1 MQLHVIS
8 ITDETYLIPLELKN
22 GRIWHYQVDNGSVL
36 RGTDTRFE
44 RKISGRFSVRQRRKV
59 KSLLSAGVKGPE
71 IWRSIDEEEQ
81 RKARVAAEP
90 GSGGGQ

>member
-1 MQLHVIS
+1 M
-8 ITDETYLIPLELKN
+8 E
-22 GRIWHYQVDNGSVL
+22 SVL

-44 RKISGRFSVRQRRKV
+44 IKISGRFNVRQRGKE

-71 IWRSIDEEEQ
+71 MWRSIDEEGQ

-90 GSGGGQ
+90 GSGGRQ